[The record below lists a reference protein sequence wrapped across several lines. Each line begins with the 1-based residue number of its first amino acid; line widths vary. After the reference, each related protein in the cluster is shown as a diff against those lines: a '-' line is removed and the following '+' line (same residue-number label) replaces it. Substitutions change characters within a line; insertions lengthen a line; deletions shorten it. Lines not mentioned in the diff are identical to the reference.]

1 MVAST
6 LPNVSAFVTHSG
18 RYSLFLELQFRL
30 SPQEYHVIPCMYA
43 FFTADGYVASF
54 ACGNENANN
63 PIIPNQAWTPYHV
76 RFFLGIIHYQ
86 VTWTYSVVGVDDKL
100 VVVQRTC
107 AARLA
112 NDLQECYKKTN

>member
-18 RYSLFLELQFRL
+18 RYSLFWKPQFRL
-30 SPQEYHVIPCMYA
+30 SPQEYHVTPCGYT

-54 ACGNENANN
+54 ACGNENVNN
-63 PIIPNQAWTPYHV
+63 PIIPNHTWTPYHV
-76 RFFLGIIHYQ
+76 HFFLGIIHYQ

-100 VVVQRTC
+100 VVVQRTR

-112 NDLQECYKKTN
+112 NDL